1 MNTKT
6 LYPTIR
12 YYIGIDPDI
21 KASGLAVYDVQTK
34 SFIRLE
40 TMSFPRLVTFLNE
53 WQAHHHETII
63 IIEAGWLISHTW
75 HKSKNTRHASA
86 IGKSVGANHQTGR
99 HLLELALHLN
109 YTTCEQVP
117 LQKIWR
123 GKDRKITHE
132 EFVSLRDVAF
142 APSLERCKT
151 RTNQEMRDAGLIAL
165 HYLNTPILRPQTRQ

>member
-21 KASGLAVYDVQTK
+21 KASGLAVYDV
-34 SFIRLE
+34 SERAFARLE
-40 TMSFPRLVTFLNE
+40 AIGFPELVDFLHE
-53 WQAHHHETII
+53 WREKSWETII
-63 IIEAGWLISHTW
+63 TIEAGWLISHTW

-99 HLLELALHLN
+99 HLIELAQYLG
-109 YTTCEQVP
+109 YTTKEQVP

-142 APSLERCKT
+142 APSLEGCKT

-165 HYLNTPILRPQTRQ
+165 HSLNAPTLRPKIRQ